1 MGDKQMRTTANYNRQ
16 QVMGLVLLTIS
27 GVVCFRTDVGQ
38 ASTADEMS
46 VVERITARDFPSVF
60 QAWSRVENIPEANL
74 LEGIARHDLMWSCT
88 GLGGGLRW
96 DAEHRGLAE
105 KFEPRSIQKVR
116 KVREQ
121 LLELNPNII
130 LIAEIRYRDAHP
142 RWLPEGHKWW
152 MRDEHGR
159 IVKGWKEGGF
169 LLLDYKNPEYRQH
182 VARRA
187 KAAMDSGVADGI
199 LLDWW
204 NDDEDRLALVREI
217 RTAIG
222 DEPLIIVNTN
232 HRKAPRTA
240 SYVNGLFMECFRSK
254 TPEDWRMIANTL
266 TWAEQNLRPPRVNCV
281 EFWYHNSRQDRPLMR
296 AVTTLALTH
305 SNGYCLFSDPNP
317 LPSPDHLHD
326 WYEFWDKNLGK
337 PVAPSSKRNDGA
349 VIREFEK
356 GTVVYN
362 PMGNRTVEVVFDNVR
377 ISRATGK
384 SGKIHTLESSD
395 GDIYL
400 HVADQTIPKAGKAA
414 K

>member
-1 MGDKQMRTTANYNRQ
+1 MRTTASYNGQ
-16 QVMGLVLLTIS
+16 QALGLVLLLTIS
-27 GVVCFRTDVGQ
+27 SVVCCGTDVGQ
-38 ASTADEMS
+38 ASTAYEMS
-46 VVERITARDFPSVF
+46 VAERIAARDFPSVF
-60 QAWSRVENIPEANL
+60 QAWSRVENIPETSF
-74 LEGIARHDLMWSCT
+74 LEGIARHDLMWSCI

-105 KFEPRSIQKVR
+105 RFEPRSIQRVR

-121 LLELNPNII
+121 LLKLNPNII

-152 MRDEHGR
+152 MRNEYGR
-159 IVKGWKEGGF
+159 IIKGWKEGGF
-169 LLLDYKNPEYRQH
+169 LLLDYKNPEYRRH
-182 VARRA
+182 VAKRA
-187 KAAMDSGVADGI
+187 KAAMASGVADGI
-199 LLDWW
+199 MLDWW
-204 NDDEDRLALVREI
+204 NDDEERLALVTEI
-217 RTAIG
+217 RAAIG

-240 SYVNGLFMECFRSK
+240 SYVNGLFMECYRSK
-254 TPEDWRMIANTL
+254 TPEDWRMIADTL
-266 TWAEQNLRPPRVNCV
+266 TWAEQNLRPPRVNCIEV
-281 EFWYHNSRQDRPLMR
+281 WYHNSRRDLPLMR

-326 WYEFWDKNLGK
+326 WYEFWDKSLGK
-337 PVAPSSKRNDGA
+337 PIAPSNKRKDGA
-349 VIREFEK
+349 VIREFER

-362 PMGNRTVEVVFDNVR
+362 PMGNRSVEVVFDNVR

-384 SGKIHTLESSD
+384 SGKTHTLKSAD

-400 HVADQTIPKAGKAA
+400 HAADQATPKVGMAA

>member
-1 MGDKQMRTTANYNRQ
+1 MRTTANYNRQ
-16 QVMGLVLLTIS
+16 QVLGLVLLTIS
-27 GVVCFRTDVGQ
+27 GVVCCRTDVGQ

-46 VVERITARDFPSVF
+46 VVERIAARDFPSVF
-60 QAWSRVENIPEANL
+60 QAWSRVENIPEVNP
-74 LEGIARHDLMWSCT
+74 LEGIARHDLMWSCI

-96 DAEHRGLAE
+96 DAKHRGLAE
-105 KFEPRSIQKVR
+105 RFEPRSIQRVK

-121 LLELNPNII
+121 LLKLNPNII

-152 MRDEHGR
+152 MRDERGR
-159 IVKGWKEGGF
+159 ISKGWKEGGF
-169 LLLDYKNPEYRQH
+169 LLLDYKNPEYRRH
-182 VARRA
+182 VAKRA

-204 NDDEDRLALVREI
+204 NDDEDRLALVKEI
-217 RTAIG
+217 RAAIG

-232 HRKAPRTA
+232 HRKAMRTA

-254 TPEDWRMIANTL
+254 TPEDWRMIENTL

-281 EFWYHNSRQDRPLMR
+281 EFWYHNSRQDLPLMR

-326 WYEFWDKNLGK
+326 WYEFWAKSLGK
-337 PVAPSSKRNDGA
+337 PVAPGCKRSNGA

-362 PMGNRTVEVVFDNVR
+362 PMGNRTIEVVFDNVH

-384 SGKIHTLESSD
+384 SSKIHTLKSSD

-400 HVADQTIPKAGKAA
+400 HVADQTTSKVGKVA